1 MIKIVSFKYCSK
13 QQNKDPLSKMMGIL
27 LILLLPYLKT
37 ISQDIHFS
45 QFFEAPLLRNPSLA
59 GIFTGDIRVQGVYRD
74 QWKSFTNAYRSGSFN
89 AEYKMPVGKGDDFIT
104 AGLQL
109 LYDKAGAAGLTS
121 TYILPAI
128 NYHKSLSKEKV
139 MYLSV
144 GFMGGI
150 LQKRLDRSKI
160 TTNSQFDGTAYNPAL
175 ADGETFIDPKYTAPD
190 GSFGASFNTSFGQ
203 DQQHSLY
210 FGAAYHHIS
219 RPRNSFYL
227 SASAALHPKYLFS
240 AGVKYNI
247 DDYTFFTL
255 QADHSEQGSFKETI
269 GGALYSFKMEGTP
282 DDPLYILHL
291 GAFLRWKDALI
302 PVIKIDYNPFAV
314 AISYDVN
321 VSALKTASQGRG
333 GFELS
338 VSYVGFLDR
347 TNSSKNKVLCPRF

>member
-1 MIKIVSFKYCSK
+1 MGRLIIKNAGKHILTIAFIVLAVKGSF
-13 QQNKDPLSKMMGIL
+13 
-27 LILLLPYLKT
+27 
-37 ISQDIHFS
+37 SQDIHFS

-74 QWKSFTNAYRSGSFN
+74 QWNSFTNAYRSGSFN
-89 AEYKMPVGKGDDFIT
+89 VEYKMPVGKGDDFVT

-109 LYDKAGAAGLTS
+109 LYDKAGTAGLTS
-121 TYILPAI
+121 THVLPAI
-128 NYHKSLSKEKV
+128 NYHKSLSSEKV

-150 LQKRLDRSKI
+150 IQKNIDRTKI
-160 TTNSQFDGTAYNPAL
+160 TTNSQFDGTAYNPSL
-175 ADGETFIDPKYTAPD
+175 ADGEAFTDPNYTVPD
-190 GSFGASFNTSFGQ
+190 GSVGASFNTSFGKEQ
-203 DQQHSLY
+203 KNSL
-210 FGAAYHHIS
+210 FVGAAYHHVN

-227 SASAALHPKYLFS
+227 SPNSALHPKYVLS

-255 QADHSEQGSFKETI
+255 QGDYSNQGSFNEAI
-269 GGALYSFKMEGTP
+269 GGALYSFIIGEP
-282 DDPLYILHL
+282 DMPSYTLHA
-291 GAFLRWKDALI
+291 GAFLRWRDALI
-302 PVIKIDYNPFAV
+302 PVLKIDYNPLSV

-321 VSALKTASQGRG
+321 VSQLKTGSQGRG

-347 TNSSKNKVLCPRF
+347 YNSSKNKVLCPRF